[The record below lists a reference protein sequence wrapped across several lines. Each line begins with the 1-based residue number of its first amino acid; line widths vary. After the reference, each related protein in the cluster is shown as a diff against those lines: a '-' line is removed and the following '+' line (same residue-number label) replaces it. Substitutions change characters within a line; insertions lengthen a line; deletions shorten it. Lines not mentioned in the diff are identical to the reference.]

1 MSNILKLKQDHEKQA
16 QELMTANQV
25 FFAFSNEQLAKGME
39 SLNLPKETKLIAIGA
54 GGYMPKANYEK
65 LESEMKELTKKQ
77 KNEIKNL
84 KGQHEK
90 LIIDTIYN
98 YEAFYTGDL
107 TDVINEL
114 KSYGITA
121 KQIQSVYKKNYHTF
135 DM

>member
-1 MSNILKLKQDHEKQA
+1 MVEIWNSEISIAESTYIALFDTGQF
-16 QELMTANQV
+16 EL
-25 FFAFSNEQLAKGME
+25 
-39 SLNLPKETKLIAIGA
+39 
-54 GGYMPKANYEK
+54 
-65 LESEMKELTKKQ
+65 
-77 KNEIKNL
+77 IKNL